1 MGFVPVAMGL
11 FGIAEVLASVEATV
25 TQEVIR
31 TKLRDLLPSRQDWRD
46 SIGAIMRGSVL
57 GFVVGILPG
66 PATVLAS
73 FTSYTV
79 EKRVSKH
86 PERFGRGAI
95 EGVAGPESAN
105 NAAASG
111 AMVPLLSIG
120 IPFAPATAIM
130 MGALM
135 IHGVRPGPLLIEQRP
150 DFFWGVIASMYIG
163 NLMLLVLNLPMVGLF
178 ASLLRVPGHFLQP
191 LIVLFCVVGVYSINN
206 SVADVWVML
215 AFGALGYLLRRYG
228 FEVAPLVLALVL
240 GPMLETSLRQSLIM
254 ERGDLTI
261 FFRRPLSASLLIL
274 ALALILVPLVRYLAG
289 RRALAAGAPR
299 AESSA

>member
-1 MGFVPVAMGL
+1 
-11 FGIAEVLASVEATV
+11 
-25 TQEVIR
+25 
-31 TKLRDLLPSRQDWRD
+31 
-46 SIGAIMRGSVL
+46 VL

-105 NAAASG
+105 NAATGG
-111 AMVPLLSIG
+111 AMVPLLALG

-150 DFFWGVIASMYIG
+150 DFFWGVIGSMYIG
-163 NLMLLVLNLPMVGLF
+163 NLMLLILNLPLVGLF
-178 ASLLRVPGHFLQP
+178 ASLLRVPSYLLQP
-191 LIVLFCVVGVYSINN
+191 LIVLFCLVGVYSINN
-206 SVADVWVML
+206 SVADVWIML
-215 AFGALGYLLRRYG
+215 LFGALGYVLRRHG

-240 GPMLETSLRQSLIM
+240 GPMMETSVRQSLIM
-254 ERGDLTI
+254 SRGDLSI
-261 FFRRPLSASLLIL
+261 FFRRPLTASLLIL
-274 ALALILVPLVRYLAG
+274 ALGLLLAPAVRRVVG
-289 RRALAAGAPR
+289 RRSVATRAPR
-299 AESSA
+299 PEGSA